1 MHDVTPGESS
11 DWDDRPKLGIL
22 SQPSLRDEPLSHQE
36 APDFARL
43 AENMAKILGLD
54 RGRVYSIFYPD
65 QDQTRGRP
73 CMCAGHPT
81 TPYRPPPSDWIYRGG
96 AQAVEKRLGLLDD
109 ARVDGLGVG
118 SAAWD

>member
-22 SQPSLRDEPLSHQE
+22 SQPSLRDAAPV

-81 TPYRPPPSDWIYRGG
+81 TPYRPPPSDWIYLSGGQAALLRLDGAGHGAVRAAAG
-96 AQAVEKRLGLLDD
+96 AQ
-109 ARVDGLGVG
+109 
-118 SAAWD
+118 